1 MAINAVKIEDFFA
14 EMKAADSLVSIE
26 GKLTSIGPKGLIA
39 TGLSH
44 VTGLEDFVSIKG
56 KAGDFTAEVVF
67 VDQDQIIAKPLDA
80 DAQIYLGDTV
90 RAIGKPRFFPTNEW
104 KGRLINAIA
113 EPLDGKGPL
122 PLGPRRISYAGK
134 PVAAVDRAP
143 ITRKLVT
150 GVKAVDVFTPI
161 CYGQRMGIFAG
172 SGVGKST
179 LMGMLAASPGFDVAI
194 IALVGERGREVTE
207 FIHEVLGDTLQK
219 SIVIIATGDESASMR
234 KRAALLATSLAEW
247 YRDEGQNVLLMMDSL
262 TRYAQA
268 LRELALAGGE
278 PPVSRGFPP
287 SVFSAIP
294 QILERSGPGLHGS
307 GTITGI
313 FSVLVEGDN
322 HNEPIADA
330 VRGTLDGHIILDRR
344 IGGQGRFPAMD
355 LLQSISRLQQKAH
368 TPEQAKTAS
377 ELRKLVHRYEDS
389 RDLRALGGY
398 TPGKDPDLDRAL
410 NIVPKLY
417 TTLMQT
423 PGDGTFTDAFSTIA
437 LALQP
442 PPKQ

>member
-1 MAINAVKIEDFFA
+1 LISTAKIEDFFA
-14 EMKAADSLVSIE
+14 EMKASDSLVSVE

-44 VTGLEDFVSIKG
+44 ITGLEDFVSIRG
-56 KAGDFTAEVVF
+56 KAGDFTAEVVL
-67 VDQDQIIAKPLDA
+67 VDKEHIVAKPLNA
-80 DAQIYLGDTV
+80 DAQIYLGDAV
-90 RAIGKPRFFPTNEW
+90 RAIGKPRFFPTEKW
-104 KGRLINAIA
+104 KGRLLNAMA
-113 EPLDGKGPL
+113 EPLDGKGSL
-122 PLGPRRISYAGK
+122 PMGPRAVSYAGK
-134 PVAAVDRAP
+134 PIAAVGRAQ
-143 ITRKLVT
+143 ISRKLLT
-150 GVKAVDVFTPI
+150 GVKAVDLFTPL

-179 LMGMLAASPGFDVAI
+179 LMGMLAASPGFDCAI

-234 KRAALLATSLAEW
+234 KRAALLATSLAE
-247 YRDEGQNVLLMMDSL
+247 YFRDEGQNVLLMMDSL

-287 SVFSAIP
+287 SVFSALP
-294 QILERSGPGLHGS
+294 QILERSGPGLVGS

-322 HNEPIADA
+322 HNEPVADA

-344 IGGQGRFPAMD
+344 IGGQGRFPAVD
-355 LLQSISRLQQKAH
+355 VLQSISRLQQKAH
-368 TPEQAKTAS
+368 TPDQAKIAS
-377 ELRKLVHRYEDS
+377 DLRKLVHRYEDS

-398 TPGKDPDLDRAL
+398 SPGKDADLDRAL
-410 NIVPKLY
+410 NIVPRLY
-417 TTLMQT
+417 TTLTQT
-423 PGDGTFTDAFSTIA
+423 PADGPTADAFATIA
-437 LALQP
+437 QALQTP
-442 PPKQ
+442 QK